1 MNRSV
6 FSLLIAIFL
15 FFSFGTVS
23 SFAAHK
29 FIAPT
34 STPKP
39 KKIAEIEKIE
49 LDKTEVIIPC
59 PPFRENFFKNN
70 RCYKEDRLVKVF
82 TSVNNPKKLSLS
94 YSYTVSGGKI
104 IGEGENVVWD
114 LIGVNRGTFTITVS
128 INGKGKVSK
137 LTKTQTL
144 KVITCPHC
152 EVPCEVCPNLSISGG
167 GNVKAGENVDFTVNV
182 EPDFP
187 EYSLYKWTVSEGEII
202 EGQGNG
208 KITVKT
214 TREMIGKTITATV
227 SVEKVKNSDACPI
240 CNLTESATAFVIE

>member
-1 MNRSV
+1 MNKSV
-6 FSLLIAIFL
+6 FSMLIAVSL
-15 FFSFGTVS
+15 FVSFGTIS

-59 PPFRENFFKNN
+59 PPIKSNFLKNHI
-70 RCYKEDRLVKVF
+70 CYRDERLVKVF
-82 TSVNNPKKLSLS
+82 TSAKNPKNLALS
-94 YSYTVSGGKI
+94 YNYTVSGGKI
-104 IGEGENVVWD
+104 IGEGESVIWD
-114 LIGVNRGTFTITVS
+114 LKGVGRGIFTITVS
-128 INGKGKVSK
+128 ITGKGKVSK
-137 LTKTQTL
+137 KTETQRL
-144 KVITCPHC
+144 KLITCPHC
-152 EVPCEVCPNLSISGG
+152 EVDCNLCPNLSIFGG

-182 EPDFP
+182 EPDYP
-187 EYSLYKWTVSEGEII
+187 EYSLYKWTVSEGEIV
-202 EGQGNG
+202 EGQGTK

-227 SVEKVKNSDACPI
+227 SVEKIKDSDTCPT
-240 CNLTESATAFVIE
+240 CNLSESATAFVIE

>member
-39 KKIAEIEKIE
+39 KKVAEIEKIE

-59 PPFRENFFKNN
+59 PPIEDNRFTNN
-70 RCYKEDRLVKVF
+70 RCFKEDRLVKVF
-82 TSVNNPKKLSLS
+82 TSVNNPKKLALS

-104 IGEGENVVWD
+104 IGVGENVVWD
-114 LIGVNRGTFTITVS
+114 LKGVNSGTFTITVS
-128 INGKGKVSK
+128 ISGKGRISK
-137 LTKTQTL
+137 ETKTQTI
-144 KVITCPHC
+144 KMTACNCPHLC
-152 EVPCEVCPNLSISGG
+152 NVCPNLSISGG

-182 EPDFP
+182 EPDSP

-202 EGQGNG
+202 EVQGTG